1 MLQHFLAGLLAA
13 LLTAAPA
20 SAPMD
25 MDCAVGDLALTPQGG
40 CCLDARDLED
50 CLGLGKGEL
59 LALRVLT
66 LPQGGRLY
74 AGGVAVE
81 PGETLLRR
89 DLAQLSYVS
98 ESPGEDDWFS
108 LLPCCPSR
116 RLCAVLNLRA
126 AENEN

>member
-1 MLQHFLAGLLAA
+1 MLQRLMAGLLAA

-25 MDCAVGDLALTPQGG
+25 CAVEELPLSSQGT
-40 CCLDARDLED
+40 CSLDARDLED
-50 CLGLGKGEL
+50 CLGLEKGEL

-81 PGETLLRR
+81 AGETLLRR

-98 ESPGEDDWFS
+98 ETPGEDDWFS
-108 LLPCCPSR
+108 LLPCCPKR

-126 AENEN
+126 QGEN